1 MNVLGRH
8 LLLELKNCDQ
18 EVLND
23 LDFIRDC
30 LSETAEQIGATV
42 VNQAFHQFSPYG
54 ISGVVI
60 VAESHLCIHT
70 WPEYGYASVDVFTCG
85 DSIDPKQAID
95 LLTDKFGSSESSYL
109 ELKRGVIHGD
119 SVRCQIVSDDGTEKV
134 SCGVK

>member
-8 LLLELKNCDQ
+8 LLLELKNCNQ

-23 LDFIRDC
+23 LDFIRNC

-42 VNQAFHQFSPYG
+42 VNQSFHQFNPHG

-60 VAESHLCIHT
+60 IAESHLCIHT

-85 DSIDPKQAID
+85 ETIDPKQAIN
-95 LLTDKFGSSESSYL
+95 LLAEKFGSKESYYL
-109 ELKRGVIHGD
+109 ELKRGIIQGD
-119 SVRCQIVSDDGTEKV
+119 NISCRIVQDSDITKI
-134 SCGVK
+134 SCGV

>member
-8 LLLELKNCDQ
+8 LLLELKNCNQ

-23 LDFIRDC
+23 LDFVRTC

-42 VNQAFHQFSPYG
+42 VNQSFHQFSPYG

-85 DSIDPKQAID
+85 ESIDPKQAIH
-95 LLTDKFGSSESSYL
+95 LLTEKFGSKESSFL
-109 ELKRGVIHGD
+109 ELKRGVIQGD
-119 SVRCQIVSDDGTEKV
+119 NVSCQIVEDDGASKV

>member
-8 LLLELKNCDQ
+8 LLLELKNCNA

-23 LDFIRDC
+23 ITIIRNC
-30 LSETAEQIGATV
+30 LTETAEQIGATV
-42 VNQAFHQFSPYG
+42 VNQSFHQFSPFG

-85 DSIDPKQAID
+85 ESIDPKRAIS
-95 LLTDKFGSSESSYL
+95 LLTEKFGSKESSYL
-109 ELKRGVIHGD
+109 ELKRGVIQGD
-119 SVRCQIVSDDGTEKV
+119 NVYCQIVTGDGKSKV
-134 SCGVK
+134 GSVAK

>member
-8 LLLELKNCDQ
+8 LLLELKNCNA

-23 LDFIRDC
+23 LTIIRNC
-30 LSETAEQIGATV
+30 LTETAEQIGATV
-42 VNQAFHQFSPYG
+42 VNQSFHKFSPFG

-85 DSIDPKQAID
+85 ESIDPKRAIN
-95 LLTDKFGSSESSYL
+95 LLTEKFGSKESSFL

-119 SVRCQIVSDDGTEKV
+119 NVCCQIVTDDGTSKV
-134 SCGVK
+134 GCVVK

>member
-8 LLLELKNCDQ
+8 LLLELKNCNQ

-23 LDFIRDC
+23 LAFIRKC
-30 LSETAEQIGATV
+30 LIETAEQIGATV
-42 VNQAFHQFSPYG
+42 VNQSFHQFSPHG

-70 WPEYGYASVDVFTCG
+70 WPEYRYASVDVFTCG
-85 DSIDPKQAID
+85 ESIDPKQAIN
-95 LLTDKFGSSESSYL
+95 LLTEKFGSKESSFL

-119 SVRCQIVSDDGTEKV
+119 TISCRIVENDGKSKV
-134 SCGVK
+134 SCGG

>member
-8 LLLELKNCDQ
+8 LLLELKNCNQ

-23 LDFIRDC
+23 VTFVREC
-30 LSETAEQIGATV
+30 LIETAEQIGATV
-42 VNQAFHQFSPYG
+42 VNQSFHQFSPHG

-70 WPEYGYASVDVFTCG
+70 WPEYRYASIDVFTCG
-85 DSIDPKQAID
+85 ETIDPKQAIN
-95 LLTDKFGSSESSYL
+95 LLTKKFGSKESSFL

-119 SVRCQIVSDDGTEKV
+119 TVNCRIVENDGKSKV
-134 SCGVK
+134 S

>member
-8 LLLELKNCDQ
+8 LLLELKNCNQ

-23 LDFIRDC
+23 LDFVRNC

-42 VNQAFHQFSPYG
+42 VNQSFHQFSPYG

-70 WPEYGYASVDVFTCG
+70 WPEYSYASVDVFTCG
-85 DSIDPKQAID
+85 ESIDPKHAIN
-95 LLTDKFGSSESSYL
+95 LLTKKFGSKESSFL
-109 ELKRGVIHGD
+109 ELKRGVIQGD
-119 SVRCQIVSDDGTEKV
+119 NISCQIVEDDGASKV